1 MTEVFFKPMNRRSF
15 IQTGLAAFGTLI
27 TLSSGCSTGLMK
39 KGEQQTHLAF
49 LADTHIPEDVEN
61 NYRGFY
67 PYQNLQKVVPEIIST
82 SPDGVLI
89 AGDLARLT
97 GQPGDYVNLKKL
109 IEPVAEKM
117 PVFMGLGNHD
127 NRENFLKTFD
137 QTPGEKP
144 AVKGKYVTIVE
155 GSHFAKDSKNGVPEK
170 APVRLIMLDSLL
182 YTNKVPGLLGKA
194 QRQWLEN
201 YLKESDDTP
210 MILCFHHTLSDGDGD
225 LLDVPR
231 LYSMIA
237 PIRKVKAIVYGH
249 SHVYGYSEFEG
260 IHLINLPAVGYNF
273 SDSDPVGWVEARLT
287 NRDGDFILHAIAGN
301 QDKDG
306 SVTKL
311 TWRKG

>member
-1 MTEVFFKPMNRRSF
+1 MAEIFFKSMNRRSF
-15 IQTGLAAFGTLI
+15 IKTGLAAFGTLVS
-27 TLSSGCSTGLMK
+27 LNSGCSTDLTK
-39 KGEQQTHLAF
+39 ADEKQINLAL

-67 PYQNLQKVVPEIIST
+67 PYQNLQKVVPEIISA
-82 SPDGVLI
+82 SPGGVFI

-97 GQPGDYVNLKKL
+97 GESGDYANLKKL
-109 IEPVAEKM
+109 LIPVAGKM

-127 NRENFLKTFD
+127 NRENFLKVFNE
-137 QTPGEKP
+137 TPGEKP
-144 AVKGKYVTIVE
+144 NVKGKYVTVV
-155 GSHFAKDSKNGVPEK
+155 KTDS
-170 APVRLIMLDSLL
+170 VRLIMLDSLF
-182 YTNKVPGLLGKA
+182 YVNKVPGLLGKA

-201 YLKESDDTP
+201 YLKESDNTP
-210 MILCFHHTLSDGDGD
+210 TILCFHHTLSDGDGD

-231 LYSMIA
+231 LFGMIA

-273 SDSDPVGWVEARLT
+273 SDNDPVGWVQARLT
-287 NRDGDFILHAIAGN
+287 GRGGDFVLHAVAGN
-301 QDKDG
+301 QDNDG

-311 TWRKG
+311 AWRKV

>member
-1 MTEVFFKPMNRRSF
+1 MAEIFSGSMNRRSF
-15 IQTGLAAFGTLI
+15 IQTGLAAFGTLV
-27 TLSSGCSTGLMK
+27 TLNAGCGAGLTNK
-39 KGEQQTHLAF
+39 DEKQTRLAL

-67 PYQNLQKVVPEIIST
+67 PYRNLEKIVPDLVSN

-97 GQPGDYVNLKKL
+97 GQPGDYANLKKL
-109 IEPVAEKM
+109 LSPVAEKT
-117 PVFMGLGNHD
+117 PVFMALGNHD
-127 NRENFLKTFD
+127 DRQNFLKVFGD
-137 QTPGEKP
+137 MAGVR
-144 AVKGKYVTIVE
+144 AVREPPLRDKHVVIVKKT
-155 GSHFAKDSKNGVPEK
+155 STRV
-170 APVRLIMLDSLL
+170 IMLDSLL

-201 YLKESDDTP
+201 YLKECDETP
-210 MILCFHHTLSDGDGD
+210 VILCFHHTLSDGDGD

-231 LYSMIA
+231 LFSMIT

-249 SHVYGYSEFEG
+249 SHAYGFSEFEG

-273 SDSDPVGWVEARLT
+273 SDSDPIGWVEARLKS
-287 NRDGDFILHAIAGN
+287 RGGDFVLHAAGGN
-301 QDKDG
+301 LDRDG

>member
-1 MTEVFFKPMNRRSF
+1 MAEIFFRPMNRRSF

-27 TLSSGCSTGLMK
+27 SLNSGCGTGLIK
-39 KGEQQTHLAF
+39 ADETQTNLAL

-67 PYQNLQKVVPEIIST
+67 PYLNLEKTVPDIIAA
-82 SPDGVLI
+82 SPDGVFI

-97 GQPGDYVNLKKL
+97 GESGDYANLKKL
-109 IEPVAEKM
+109 LSPVAEKT
-117 PVFMGLGNHD
+117 PVFMALGNHD
-127 NRENFLKTFD
+127 NRENFLKVFD
-137 QTPGEKP
+137 ETPGEKP
-144 AVKGKYVTIVE
+144 AVKGKYITIV
-155 GSHFAKDSKNGVPEK
+155 EK
-170 APVRLIMLDSLL
+170 APVRIIMLDSLL

-201 YLKESDDTP
+201 YLKESDETP
-210 MILCFHHTLSDGDGD
+210 TILCFHHTLSDGDGD

-231 LYSMIA
+231 LFSKIV
-237 PIRKVKAIVYGH
+237 PVRKVKAIVYGH

-260 IHLINLPAVGYNF
+260 INLINLPAVGYNF
-273 SDSDPVGWVEARLT
+273 SDSDAVGWVQARLT
-287 NRDGDFILHAIAGN
+287 SRGGDFVLHAVAGN
-301 QDKDG
+301 QAQDG

>member
-1 MTEVFFKPMNRRSF
+1 MAEVFFRPMNRRSF

-27 TLSSGCSTGLMK
+27 SLNSGCSTGLIK
-39 KGEQQTHLAF
+39 KDEKETHLAL

-67 PYQNLQKVVPEIIST
+67 PYQNLQKVVPEIISA

-97 GQPGDYVNLKKL
+97 GESGDYANLKKL
-109 IEPVAEKM
+109 LRPVAEKT
-117 PVFMGLGNHD
+117 PVFMALGNHD
-127 NRENFLKTFD
+127 NRENFLKVFD
-137 QTPGEKP
+137 ETPGEKP
-144 AVKGKYVTIVE
+144 AVKGKYITIV
-155 GSHFAKDSKNGVPEK
+155 EK
-170 APVRLIMLDSLL
+170 APVRIIMLDSLL

-201 YLKESDDTP
+201 YLKESDETP
-210 MILCFHHTLSDGDGD
+210 TILCFHHTLSDGDGD

-231 LYSMIA
+231 LFSKIV
-237 PIRKVKAIVYGH
+237 PVRKVKAIVYGH

-260 IHLINLPAVGYNF
+260 INLINLPAVGYNF
-273 SDSDPVGWVEARLT
+273 SDSDAVGWVQARLT
-287 NRDGDFILHAIAGN
+287 SRGGDFVLHAVAGN
-301 QDKDG
+301 QAQDG